1 MKKKLLEIKKKMNL
15 FKKTYWLINPILIVV
30 FMLLLDKVF
39 DIKEV
44 VINTA
49 IAVTLAYVLSP
60 KVKIV
65 QKQNGEE
72 EQIKWLFF
80 KKVINKKL

>member
-1 MKKKLLEIKKKMNL
+1 MKL
-15 FKKTYWLINPILIVV
+15 FKKTYWLITPFLIVV

-39 DIKEV
+39 NVKEI
-44 VINTA
+44 VINTT
-49 IAVTLAYVLSP
+49 IAVSLAYILSP

-65 QKQNGEE
+65 EKQNGEE

-80 KKVINKKL
+80 KKVINKEL

>member
-1 MKKKLLEIKKKMNL
+1 MKL
-15 FKKTYWLINPILIVV
+15 FKKTYWLITPFLIVV

-39 DIKEV
+39 NVKEI

-49 IAVTLAYVLSP
+49 ISVGLAYILSP

-65 QKQNGEE
+65 EKQNGEE

-80 KKVINKKL
+80 KKVIHKKL

>member
-1 MKKKLLEIKKKMNL
+1 MNL
-15 FKKTYWLINPILIVV
+15 FKKTYRLINPILIVV

-39 DIKEV
+39 DIKGV